1 MAKLKFKGLEEYEK
15 HLIKLQNISRTCI
28 GEAIHEGAGLVA
40 DAVKQATESLPVDN
54 RLVKDGEMLNGVST
68 LQKQG
73 LIESFGIAK
82 LQDDNGYINVKL
94 GFDGYNGVSTKSYPS
109 GQPNAVIARSVN
121 SGTSFRRRIP
131 FVDDTVNAKKAACE
145 AAMKKKFDEALS
157 RAL

>member
-1 MAKLKFKGLEEYEK
+1 MAKLKWEGLEEYENQ
-15 HLIKLQNISRTCI
+15 LLKLKNISRACI
-28 GEAIHEGAGLVA
+28 GEAIHEGAGIVA
-40 DAVKQATESLPVDN
+40 DAVKQATESLPIDN
-54 RLVKDGEMLNGVST
+54 RMAKNGEQLNGVT
-68 LQKQG
+68 VLQKQG

-82 LQDDNGYINVKL
+82 LQDDGGYLNVKL
-94 GFDGYNGVSTKSYPS
+94 GFDGYNSVSTQSYPS
-109 GQPNAVIARSVN
+109 GQPNAMIARSVN